1 MPSTSTIAKY
11 ESAIANG
18 VVCLLLVCCLEKV
31 TERQWLNCG
40 EGSSLASW
48 SKQEICGL
56 WKDWSTLQVD
66 LNTSRASEVLSGLVL
81 DLSLKDFLLALGLA
95 DVLNTDMDTLLKN
108 TSINELVDTNT
119 DSRLG
124 HVEDNSSSSVV
135 TLVWHTLV
143 DGWISENVD
152 IVTNLDLHQI
162 LRKVDRSVLTVL
174 LSEHVARTRSC
185 TEGVRHLELFYGY
198 DNCKGERGN
207 CELQRWLVHG
217 SFLNDIQPIATRR
230 NHHRSNPCTLKA
242 TAPLR

>member
-56 WKDWSTLQVD
+56 RKDWSTLQVD

-162 LRKVDRSVLTVL
+162 LRKVDRSVLTVFL
-174 LSEHVARTRSC
+174 GEHVARTRSC

-217 SFLNDIQPIATRR
+217 IFLNEIQPIAKRR
-230 NHHRSNPCTLKA
+230 NDHRSNPCTLKA
-242 TAPLR
+242 TA